1 MSPNF
6 NSLKIKFWTK
16 TVNKEYPVWSK
27 DTLLLHNIYKSFKLN
42 FAVGVMTHQQA
53 CVSSVPQRVNSLLML
68 PRAKS
73 FVFLYFLV
81 LESTANQKT
90 SHILNIS
97 VLGKRRN
104 WFSPIRK
111 LLQVQLYKS
120 LVVSSSPISFSIH
133 LRFFPV
139 GLLPQ
144 VEMFSS
150 LQTMFTKAFS
160 PKLWESNLT
169 ETLIVLHPLSQA
181 LKHWISIKLQ

>member
-81 LESTANQKT
+81 LETTANQKT
-90 SHILNIS
+90 FYILNIN

-104 WFSPIRK
+104 WFSPVPK
-111 LLQVQLYKS
+111 LLQVWKPRCFLVAYLILNTASLFPSQDVATS
-120 LVVSSSPISFSIH
+120 WDVQLVVNNVCQS
-133 LRFFPV
+133 FFPQSW
-139 GLLPQ
+139 GK
-144 VEMFSS
+144 
-150 LQTMFTKAFS
+150 T
-160 PKLWESNLT
+160 
-169 ETLIVLHPLSQA
+169 I
-181 LKHWISIKLQ
+181 